1 MATAQELLMQY
12 SLMDEFKAF
21 KPADM
26 ENDDRVYEF
35 CFHQP
40 CVGLQIYRW
49 WSNHHLVI

>member
-1 MATAQELLMQY
+1 MQY

-40 CVGLQIYRW
+40 CVGPFQIYRW
-49 WSNHHLVI
+49 WSDHH